1 MLRAPVHSIPPA
13 SFSDRRSAAICV
25 ECPDRVG
32 ENPIAIRADV
42 TPVLLVVELSV
53 KKAAYADV
61 SRAACWKSGMV
72 LGWSPRIA
80 NGPFQSWRYPRIASW
95 GIFSGPYGWVRFSNL
110 YPGLT
115 SWATLS
121 RPYGTQLE
129 RVVLTW
135 TLKPSSGVLQRP
147 G

>member
-61 SRAACWKSGMV
+61 SEHGGGNP
-72 LGWSPRIA
+72 GWSLG
-80 NGPFQSWRYPRIASW
+80 GPPQSLMGQFR
-95 GIFSGPYGWVRFSNL
+95 SGGTPGMHPWAISAVPTGWVRF
-110 YPGLT
+110 
-115 SWATLS
+115 
-121 RPYGTQLE
+121 
-129 RVVLTW
+129 
-135 TLKPSSGVLQRP
+135 
-147 G
+147 

>member
-95 GIFSGPYGWVRFSNL
+95 GIFS
-110 YPGLT
+110 
-115 SWATLS
+115 
-121 RPYGTQLE
+121 RPYGLGPFLE
-129 RVVLTW
+129 PLPRTHVLGYSQPD
-135 TLKPSSGVLQRP
+135 LSKLSFRKRRKPV
-147 G
+147 